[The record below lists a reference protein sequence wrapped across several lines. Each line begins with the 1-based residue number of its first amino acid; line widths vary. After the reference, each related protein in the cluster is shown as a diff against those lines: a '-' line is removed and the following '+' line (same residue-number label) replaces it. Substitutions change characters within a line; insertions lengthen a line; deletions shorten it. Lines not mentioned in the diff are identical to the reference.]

1 MNADRD
7 SCLMYAAKMATL
19 TLVSVV
25 FLHSYIDKLKTHFNA
40 NNMINYYIYYVPDA
54 RE

>member
-1 MNADRD
+1 MLIKTAVL
-7 SCLMYAAKMATL
+7 CMYAAKMATL

-25 FLHSYIDKLKTHFNA
+25 FLHSYIDKLKTHFDA
-40 NNMINYYIYYVPDA
+40 NDMINYYFYYVPDA

>member
-1 MNADRD
+1 MNADQD

-25 FLHSYIDKLKTHFNA
+25 FLHSYIDVLKTHFDA
-40 NNMINYYIYYVPDA
+40 NNMINCNFYYVPDA